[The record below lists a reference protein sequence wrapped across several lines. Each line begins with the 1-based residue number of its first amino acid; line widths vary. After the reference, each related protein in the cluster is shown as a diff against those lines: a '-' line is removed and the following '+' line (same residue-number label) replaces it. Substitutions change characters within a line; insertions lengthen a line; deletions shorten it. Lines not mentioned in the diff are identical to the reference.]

1 MKKILML
8 CLVLVMMMAFT
19 VPAFAVI
26 SPGAGVVTDPNTGGG
41 PTDSGATQPGSND
54 SPTAPQ
60 TGSTVLFL
68 TVAGVAVASISAAI
82 VATKKLASEN

>member
-26 SPGAGVVTDPNTGGG
+26 SPGAGVVTEPSNGGG
-41 PTDSGATQPGSND
+41 PTQEGSND

-68 TVAGVAVASISAAI
+68 TVAGVAVASISAAV